1 MRIQAFLARAI
12 LVFLLLLFASVS
24 LATDNRGFLTSEQ
37 KEWLNSHASELSIA
51 PEANYPPFSFV
62 DSGAWRGV
70 SADVIKQVEGK
81 LGTKFHILPPQN
93 LDAIL
98 VHAQRGEAGIVTSIR
113 ETPERSEYLTF
124 TQPYVS
130 IPTIIIVK
138 TGDEDGHWPEAFAGK
153 QVVVGKGYGVQKFI
167 ERNYPNIKLV
177 LVADDLEGLRR
188 LSFGEVDAVIMD
200 VASASFFIEREKF
213 TNLHIFS
220 SFDYTY
226 DLCFA
231 VRKDLPILRDI
242 LSKTLLAIPDRDKQI
257 IARKWHISPDI
268 SELLVV
274 RYVQYWPFALAGLV
288 LLILISSVAWFI
300 TLRRA
305 LAKKARELHRSGMQ
319 FESSAIKGLPHYLL
333 SAIFVLPITIAVLFF
348 IWQELNRT
356 YLKNLNVSFINQ
368 TERVTTKIRERMGAY
383 GQILRSGAGFF
394 AGSHTVERDEWRSF
408 VEKLNL
414 DQHYRGIQGVGFSL
428 LIPKERLNRHIKE
441 IRDQGFPNYTVN
453 PAGNRSIYS
462 SIIYLEPFSERN
474 LRAFGYDMFSEP
486 IRNEAMSRARDTGDA
501 ALSGKVKLV
510 QETNT
515 DIQAGVVAYYPVY
528 KNGAIATTLEQRRA
542 DLIGWIYSPYRMSNL
557 LQPVLE
563 NELQAMRLEIFDEGA
578 PSQDTLL
585 FDSQPSTLFPSAT
598 FNKPAI
604 SHTQKIEVGGRY
616 WTLRYS
622 AMPGYAEASQIR
634 PLWNELL
641 GLVVI
646 GLLVFSLTLA
656 YINTRRKAEAIADDL
671 TDSLRRSEQRWK
683 FALEGAGDGVWDWN
697 ITSDEIIFSKSWY
710 EIQGFDEGTIGP
722 AAKAWEDL
730 VHPTDLPITKQAL
743 QAHFE
748 GKTPNFS
755 CEHRV
760 RCKNGEYKW
769 ILGRGMVVARDA
781 AGKPQ
786 RAIGTHTD
794 ISERKQA
801 EQALNRLS
809 QEQQAMLDNELVGII
824 KVKDRH
830 ILWCNKAM
838 CRIFGYETNQLVG
851 ASTRILYLDILSYQ
865 ALGDVAYPILHGRGV
880 YRTQLEMVRKD
891 GEKIWVDLSGVL
903 LPDHG
908 KESMWMMVDI
918 TLIKQREAEVTEI
931 AYHDI
936 LTGLPNRLLISDRL
950 VHALAQAERSKRM
963 LAVCYLD
970 LDGFKP
976 VNDNYG
982 HQAGDLLLKEIASRM
997 QASVRA
1003 NDTVGRLGGDEFVLL
1018 LTDLERVEE
1027 HQVVVERVMDAINQP
1042 ISISESIQVRVGA
1055 SIGITIFPTD
1065 SDDPDTLLRHADQA
1079 MYQAKLSGRNQMC
1092 FYSREKE

>member
-1 MRIQAFLARAI
+1 MAIHPFLVRAAVI
-12 LVFLLLLFASVS
+12 VQLLLFAGV
-24 LATDNRGFLTSEQ
+24 AAADNRGFLTSEQ
-37 KEWLNSHASELSIA
+37 KEWLDSHASELSIA

-62 DSGAWRGV
+62 DAGAWRGV

-81 LGTKFHILPPQN
+81 LGTRFHILPPQN

-113 ETPERSEYLTF
+113 DTPERSEYLAF
-124 TQPYVS
+124 TQPYAS

-138 TGDEDGHWPEAFAGK
+138 TGTQYGRWPEAFTGK
-153 QVVVGKGYGVQKFI
+153 KVAVGKGYGVQKFI
-167 ERNYPNIKLV
+167 ERNYPNIQLV

-200 VASASFFIEREKF
+200 VASASFFMEQEKF
-213 TNLHIFS
+213 TNLHIFR

-242 LSKTLLAIPDRDKQI
+242 LTKTLSAIPDRDKQI
-257 IARKWHISPDI
+257 IARNWHISPDI
-268 SELLVV
+268 SELLLV
-274 RYVQYWPFALAGLV
+274 RYAQYWPFALAAFV
-288 LLILISSVAWFI
+288 LLIVIGLAAWFV
-300 TLRRA
+300 TLRRS
-305 LAKKARELHRSGMQ
+305 LAKKARELHRSEMQ
-319 FESSAIKGLPHYLL
+319 FESSAIKGQRHYLL
-333 SAIFVLPITIAVLFF
+333 PVIIVLPITVAVLFF

-356 YLKNLNVSFINQ
+356 YQKNLHVSFINQ
-368 TERVTTKIRERMGAY
+368 TERVTTKVRERMGTY

-394 AGSHTVERDEWRSF
+394 AGSQKVERDEWRGF

-428 LIPKERLNRHIKE
+428 LIPKENLDRHIKE
-441 IRDQGFPNYTVN
+441 IRDQGFPNYTVK
-453 PAGNRSIYS
+453 PAGDRSLYS

-486 IRNEAMSRARDTGDA
+486 IRNEAMSRARDTGDV

-515 DIQAGVVAYYPVY
+515 DIQAGLVAYYPVY

-542 DLIGWIYSPYRMSNL
+542 AIIGWVYSPYRMSNL

-563 NELQAMRLEIFDEGA
+563 NELMATRLEIFDEGT

-585 FDSQPSTLFPSAT
+585 FDSQPSYSAQAAT
-598 FNKPAI
+598 FSEPAI
-604 SHTQKIEVGGRY
+604 SHVQKIEVGGRY

-622 AMPGYAEASQIR
+622 VMPGYVEASPIR

-641 GLVVI
+641 GLCVI

-683 FALEGAGDGVWDWN
+683 FALEGAGDGVWDWD
-697 ITSDEIIFSKSWY
+697 IASDAIVFSKRWY

-722 AAKAWEDL
+722 AAKDWAAL
-730 VHPTDLPITKQAL
+730 VHPDDLPVAMQAL
-743 QAHFE
+743 QAHFD

-760 RCKNGEYKW
+760 RCKSGEYKW
-769 ILGRGMVVARDA
+769 VLGRGMVVARDA
-781 AGKPQ
+781 EGKPL
-786 RAIGTHTD
+786 RVIGTHSD

-801 EQALNRLS
+801 EQELHRLS
-809 QEQQAMLDNELVGII
+809 IEQQAMLDNELVGII
-824 KVKDRH
+824 KARDRH

-838 CRIFGYETNQLVG
+838 NRIFGYEANELIG
-851 ASTRILYLDILSYQ
+851 ASTRILYPDILAYQ
-865 ALGDVAYPILHGRGV
+865 TIGDVAYPILHGQGV
-880 YRTQLEMVRKD
+880 YRTQLEMARKN

-918 TLIKQREAEVTEI
+918 TPIKQREAEVTEI

-950 VHALAQAERSKRM
+950 THALAQAERSKRM

-1018 LTDLERVEE
+1018 LADLERVEE
-1027 HQVVVERVMDAINQP
+1027 YQAVVDRVMSAINQP
-1042 ISISESIQVRVGA
+1042 ISISESIQVNVGA
-1055 SIGITIFPTD
+1055 SIGITVFPMD

-1079 MYQAKLSGRNQMC
+1079 MYQAKLLGRNRVC
-1092 FYSREKE
+1092 FYSPTP

>member
-1 MRIQAFLARAI
+1 MRIQPFLARTAVLI
-12 LVFLLLLFASVS
+12 QLLLFVSVS
-24 LATDNRGFLTSEQ
+24 FATDNRGFLTSGQ
-37 KEWLNSHASELSIA
+37 NEWLNSHASELSIA

-113 ETPERSEYLTF
+113 DTPERSEYLTF

-138 TGDEDGHWPEAFAGK
+138 TNAQYGPWPEAFAGK
-153 QVVVGKGYGVQKFI
+153 QIAVGKGYGVQKFI

-177 LVADDLEGLRR
+177 SVADDLDGLRR

-200 VASASFFIEREKF
+200 VASASFFMEQEKF

-220 SFDYTY
+220 SFDFTY

-257 IARKWHISPDI
+257 IARNWHISPDI

-274 RYVQYWPFALAGLV
+274 RYAQYWPFALAALV

-300 TLRRA
+300 ALRRA
-305 LAKKARELHRSGMQ
+305 LAKKAHELHRSGMQ
-319 FESSAIKGLPHYLL
+319 FESSAIKGQRHYLL
-333 SAIFVLPITIAVLFF
+333 SAIIVLLITIAPLSF
-348 IWQELNRT
+348 IWLELNRT
-356 YLKNLNVSFINQ
+356 YQKNLNVSFINQ
-368 TERVTTKIRERMGAY
+368 TERVTTKIGERMGAY

-394 AGSHTVERDEWRSF
+394 AGSHTVKRDEWRSF

-428 LIPKERLNRHIKE
+428 LIPKERLNRHIEE
-441 IRDQGFPNYTVN
+441 IRDQGFPDYTVK
-453 PAGNRSIYS
+453 PAGDRNIYS
-462 SIIYLEPFSERN
+462 SIIYLEPFSGRN

-486 IRNEAMSRARDTGDA
+486 IRNEAMSRARDTGDL
-501 ALSGKVKLV
+501 ALSGRVKLV

-515 DIQAGVVAYYPVY
+515 DIQAGLLAFYPIY
-528 KNGAIATTLEQRRA
+528 KNGAIATNPDQRRVA
-542 DLIGWIYSPYRMSNL
+542 LIGWVYSPYRMNNL
-557 LQPVLE
+557 LQPLLE
-563 NELQAMRLEIFDEGA
+563 NELMATRLEIFDEGT

-585 FDSQPSTLFPSAT
+585 FDSQVSYSSPSAT
-598 FNKPAI
+598 FSEPVI
-604 SHTQKIEVGGRY
+604 SHEQKIEVGGRY

-622 AMPGYAEASQIR
+622 AMPGYAEASKIP

-641 GLVVI
+641 GLTVI

-671 TDSLRRSEQRWK
+671 TDSLRRSEERWK
-683 FALEGAGDGVWDWN
+683 FALEGAGDGVWDWD
-697 ITSDEIIFSKSWY
+697 ITSDTIIFSKRWY

-722 AAKAWEDL
+722 SAKDWEAL
-730 VHPTDLPITKQAL
+730 VHPDDLPVAMQAL
-743 QAHFE
+743 QEHFE
-748 GKTPNFS
+748 GKKSNFS

-781 AGKPQ
+781 EGKPL
-786 RAIGTHTD
+786 RAIGTHSD

-801 EQALNRLS
+801 EQALHRLS
-809 QEQQAMLDNELVGII
+809 LEQQAMLDNELVGII
-824 KVKDRH
+824 KARDRH

-838 CRIFGYETNQLVG
+838 NRIFGYEANELIG
-851 ASTRILYLDILSYQ
+851 ASTRILYPDILAYQ
-865 ALGDVAYPILHGRGV
+865 ALGDIAYPVMHGQGV
-880 YRTQLEMVRKD
+880 YRTQLEMVRKN

-908 KESMWMMVDI
+908 AESMWMMVDI
-918 TLIKQREAEVTEI
+918 TPIKQREVEVTEI

-936 LTGLPNRLLISDRL
+936 LTGLPNRLLIFDRL

-1018 LTDLERVEE
+1018 LADLERVEE
-1027 HQVVVERVMDAINQP
+1027 YQVVVERLMDAINQP
-1042 ISISESIQVRVGA
+1042 ISLSELVQVKVGA
-1055 SIGITIFPTD
+1055 SIGITLFPTD

-1092 FYSREKE
+1092 FYSHEKE